1 MGSGSLLKVLAK
13 NFDVLAGYASV
24 KAIETKSPVD
34 DQQWLTYWVMY
45 SLITLFEL
53 TFASIIQWIQVQS
66 IPFQGRLP
74 FWPSM
79 KLIFICWLVLPY
91 FNGAAFVYQNYVRP
105 MFVKHQMVNIWYVPQ
120 KKGLFGKS
128 DDFLTALDKFIEE
141 NGPEALKK
149 LTNKAGKSS
158 KQSGKS
164 WKDSKSSKES
174 KDSKSSKE
182 SKEPKPSKDSKQPKP
197 PKVLKESKP
206 LKDSKEDKK
215 AVKED
220 KKAAAKD
227 SKEQKK
233 ALKDS
238 KELKKALKDSKEQ
251 ASQKDS
257 DELKPKSNKRV
268 TFAEVEPE
276 KELKAS
282 NSDWHPTSE
291 YHSMYPEH
299 NSWSSSFM
307 IFEDENNK
315 KMQPGEESSVS

>member
-1 MGSGSLLKVLAK
+1 MSCYREHV
-13 NFDVLAGYASV
+13 
-24 KAIETKSPVD
+24 AIAFKSFTTHVI
-34 DQQWLTYWVMY
+34 LRI
-45 SLITLFEL
+45 S
-53 TFASIIQWIQVQS
+53 
-66 IPFQGRLP
+66 
-74 FWPSM
+74 
-79 KLIFICWLVLPY
+79 
-91 FNGAAFVYQNYVRP
+91 
-105 MFVKHQMVNIWYVPQ
+105 
-120 KKGLFGKS
+120 
-128 DDFLTALDKFIEE
+128 DKFIIIC
-141 NGPEALKK
+141 GVVFQ
-149 LTNKAGKSS
+149 AGKSS

-182 SKEPKPSKDSKQPKP
+182 SKEPKPSKDSKQLKP
-197 PKVLKESKP
+197 PKVSKESKP

-220 KKAAAKD
+220 KKATAKD

-251 ASQKDS
+251 GSQKDS

-291 YHSMYPEH
+291 YHSVYPEH

-307 IFEDENNK
+307 IFEDENSYWN
-315 KMQPGEESSVS
+315 

>member
-1 MGSGSLLKVLAK
+1 
-13 NFDVLAGYASV
+13 
-24 KAIETKSPVD
+24 
-34 DQQWLTYWVMY
+34 
-45 SLITLFEL
+45 
-53 TFASIIQWIQVQS
+53 
-66 IPFQGRLP
+66 
-74 FWPSM
+74 M

-182 SKEPKPSKDSKQPKP
+182 SKEPKPSKDSKQLKP
-197 PKVLKESKP
+197 PKVSKESKP
-206 LKDSKEDKK
+206 LKDSKE
-215 AVKED
+215 
-220 KKAAAKD
+220 
-227 SKEQKK
+227 QG
-233 ALKDS
+233 
-238 KELKKALKDSKEQ
+238 
-251 ASQKDS
+251 SQKDS

-291 YHSMYPEH
+291 YHSVYPEH

-307 IFEDENNK
+307 IFEDENSYWN
-315 KMQPGEESSVS
+315 